1 MKINKIAFETL
12 VMFLFLTPFSVIG
25 QKYNIAT
32 GLRWGGDFGLSV
44 AERIDKRITLEQNFN
59 SESNDYY
66 YSFFALG
73 KYHQPIITKRF
84 NWFYGGGPG
93 IVRLKETEDYKE
105 NTSFSFLMQTGLEF
119 TINRAT
125 FYIALEP
132 YFYSANSNTRFKMH
146 KVFALRYVIVK
157 RNAVWKKKLRN
168 VFSRKKKK
176 KDKNSSK
183 PWWKV
188 WKKS

>member
-1 MKINKIAFETL
+1 MSKISLKAYI
-12 VMFLFLTPFSVIG
+12 LFLVLAPLALFG
-25 QKYNIAT
+25 QKYNIAA

-44 AERIDKRITLEQNFN
+44 TERIAKRVTLEQNFN
-59 SESNDYY
+59 SENNDYY

-93 IVRLKETEDYKE
+93 IVRLKETNEYKE
-105 NTSFSFLMQTGLEF
+105 STSFSLLMQTGLEY

-132 YFYSANSNTRFKMH
+132 YFFSANSNTRFKMH
-146 KVFALRYVIVK
+146 KVFALRYVIMK
-157 RNAVWKKKLRN
+157 RNAVWKKKVKN
-168 VFSRKKKK
+168 VFSRKKNKK
-176 KDKNSSK
+176 KKNNSK